1 MSNETFCTYETAW
14 CPGCGNFVILDCLK
28 TALEQLGKAPSEVLV
43 AAGIGQAAKTPQYIG
58 ANAFCGLHGRSL
70 PAAIAAKIANEP
82 LTVVVDTGDGDSYGE
97 GGNHFLHNIRR
108 NVDITHFVH
117 DNQIYGLTKGQ
128 ASPTS
133 GFGLVTA
140 VQTDGN
146 INEPLNPV
154 LLAIAGGAGFVARG
168 FTGHKEQL
176 IALMKEAISYK
187 GYALVDILQPCVSF
201 NKTNTFG
208 WYKERVY
215 DLDASY
221 DAGNKAT
228 ALIKS
233 MEFDE
238 KIPLGILYRE
248 EKCTYHQ
255 KNEVLKQGI
264 PLLDRTT
271 DPEVIRKYI
280 ASYI

>member
-1 MSNETFCTYETAW
+1 
-14 CPGCGNFVILDCLK
+14 
-28 TALEQLGKAPSEVLV
+28 
-43 AAGIGQAAKTPQYIG
+43 
-58 ANAFCGLHGRSL
+58 
-70 PAAIAAKIANEP
+70 
-82 LTVVVDTGDGDSYGE
+82 
-97 GGNHFLHNIRR
+97 
-108 NVDITHFVH
+108 VDITHFVH

-133 GFGLVTA
+133 GYGMVTG

-154 LLAIAGGAGFVARG
+154 LLAIACGAGFVARG

-176 IALMKEAISYK
+176 IALMKQAITYK
-187 GYALVDILQPCVSF
+187 GYALVDILQPCISF

-221 DAGNKAT
+221 DSGNKAG
-228 ALIKS
+228 ALIKA
-233 MEFDE
+233 MEFDD

-255 KNEVLKQGI
+255 KNEVLQQGT
-264 PLLDRTT
+264 PLLDRNTA
-271 DPEVIRKYI
+271 PEVVEKRISAYI
-280 ASYI
+280 